1 MAEKSIFTRKE
12 LSFLIALQK
21 QKVEFMIVGAAAAA
35 LQGAPVVTQDIDLW
49 FRDLH
54 DPGLK
59 KALTKVGGAIVP
71 PIGLHPPTLA
81 GESVELFDIV
91 LTMHGLGPFDEE
103 KERSILINLGPLSVR
118 TLALDRV
125 IKSKEAAGRPK
136 DLRNLPVLRDA
147 LNVITKRKR
156 RR

>member
-1 MAEKSIFTRKE
+1 VAEKSIFTRKE
-12 LSFLIALQK
+12 LSFLIELQK

-103 KERSILINLGPLSVR
+103 KERSILVNLGPLSVR

-147 LNVITKRKR
+147 LAVIKKR
-156 RR
+156 RRRR

>member
-12 LSFLIALQK
+12 LSFLIELQK

-103 KERSILINLGPLSVR
+103 KERSILVNLGPLSVR

-147 LNVITKRKR
+147 LAVIKKR
-156 RR
+156 RRRR